1 MTLLK
6 LYFYAQNLL
15 IKIEWIVFNPISS
28 TPFYKLQTRMSTF
41 QEQLTALNAR
51 IDAVQIQQ
59 RTLEQELEAAEQE
72 KQRLISAEEAANSG
86 LTFEEVATFRRA
98 LTVVGGLLARPDCM
112 FGKFSILDEDP
123 DETDGGYANRDE
135 VLNFSFSITQAFVN
149 DIGPGLRT
157 IIVLKTKHKGIKSIT
172 HEMLEQKGPR
182 EPDADEFPD
191 IWYVDWDYHQSVEV
205 RGAVS
210 QKEFF
215 TDNNRFH

>member
-1 MTLLK
+1 MESYQTYPL
-6 LYFYAQNLL
+6 
-15 IKIEWIVFNPISS
+15 NP
-28 TPFYKLQTRMSTF
+28 PFTQTRMSTF

-51 IDAVQIQQ
+51 IEASQAQQ
-59 RTLEQELEAAEQE
+59 RKLEQELEAAEQE

-123 DETDGGYANRDE
+123 DETDGGYANGDE
-135 VLNFSFSITQAFVN
+135 VLKFSFSITQSFVN

-157 IIVLKTKHKGIKSIT
+157 TVSLKTKNKGIKAIV
-172 HEMLEQKGPR
+172 HEMLIRQGPQ

-191 IWYVDWDYHQSVEV
+191 LWYVDWDYHQSIEL

-215 TDNNRFH
+215 ADHNRFH